1 MPVTYDDLV
10 TIALELPDTEEALMY
25 GDPAIKRA
33 GRFMFAPK
41 KDGETIAVKLDWD
54 THDSLLDKYPDVFYK
69 TPHYDGWPGFLVRL
83 DKLSKKLAKEVVR
96 ASWENAPKPAK
107 RRKAK

>member
-1 MPVTYDDLV
+1 
-10 TIALELPDTEEALMY
+10 MY
-25 GDPAIKRA
+25 GDPAVKRS

-41 KDGETIAVKLDWD
+41 KDGETLALKLDWG
-54 THDSLLDKYPDVFYK
+54 THDRLLERHPEVFYT

-83 DKLSKKLAKEVVR
+83 NKLSKKLAKEVVF
-96 ASWENAPKPAK
+96 ASWEDAPKPAK

>member
-1 MPVTYDDLV
+1 MPVTYDQLV
-10 TIALELPDTEEALMY
+10 ELALSLPDTEEALMY

-41 KDGETIAVKLDWD
+41 KDGETVAAKLDWD
-54 THDSLLDKYPDVFYK
+54 THDRLLEKHPSVFYK

-83 DKLSKKLAKEVVR
+83 NKLTKTLATEVVQ

-107 RRKAK
+107 RRKPE